1 MTSAMLKKF
10 YNHVLDS
17 VPREKYEIT
26 TDMWGNNGWEVADVH
41 ENGADYYRVFLK
53 RERQVPDNP

>member
-1 MTSAMLKKF
+1 MTSAMQKKF
-10 YNHVLDS
+10 YNHVLDN

-26 TDMWGNNGWEVADVH
+26 TDMWGSNGWEVAGVH
-41 ENGADYYRVFLK
+41 DTGDCCRVFLK